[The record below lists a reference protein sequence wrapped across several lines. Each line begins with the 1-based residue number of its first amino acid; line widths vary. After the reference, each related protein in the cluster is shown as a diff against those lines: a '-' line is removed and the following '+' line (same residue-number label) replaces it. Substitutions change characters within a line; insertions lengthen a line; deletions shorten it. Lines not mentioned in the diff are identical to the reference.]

1 MKRGHRRSSGVKT
14 IAPTRER
21 EARPRWERFEELYRS
36 SRDDV
41 YAYAVTVLHDRAAA
55 EDVTAIAFERA
66 YRRQRTFDHHRGDE
80 RAWLFGIARN
90 AALDELRRRRRL
102 ATLVS
107 DPEGVDAEQGYAD
120 VDEADVVLRREAV
133 KGALNELN
141 ARERELIAL
150 KFHAGLSN
158 AELAHVLGVSESN
171 AGTLL
176 HRAVTKLR
184 KAVDVS
190 L

>member
-1 MKRGHRRSSGVKT
+1 MRS
-14 IAPTRER
+14 IAPTRE
-21 EARPRWERFEELYRS
+21 AGAVGSWERFEELYRS

-41 YAYAVTVLHDRAAA
+41 YAYALTLLGDRAAA
-55 EDVTAIAFERA
+55 EDVTAVAFERA
-66 YRRQRTFDHHRGDE
+66 YRHRRTFDRRRGEE

-90 AALDELRRRRRL
+90 AALDELRRRRRM
-102 ATLVS
+102 ASLVI
-107 DPEGVDAEQGYAD
+107 DPED
-120 VDEADVVLRREAV
+120 VNRDEPAYGDEADVVLRREAV
-133 KGALNELN
+133 KDALNELS

-158 AELAHVLGVSESN
+158 AEVANVLGVSESN

-190 L
+190 I

>member
-1 MKRGHRRSSGVKT
+1 M
-14 IAPTRER
+14 RER
-21 EARPRWERFEELYRS
+21 ETGSSWERFEELYRS
-36 SRDDV
+36 SRNDV
-41 YAYAVTVLHDRAAA
+41 YAYAVTVLHDRSAA
-55 EDVTAIAFERA
+55 EDVTATAFERA
-66 YRRQRTFDHHRGDE
+66 YRRQRTFDRHRGDE

-102 ATLVS
+102 ATLVV
-107 DPEGVDAEQGYAD
+107 DPQDGHAEEEFAE

-133 KGALNELN
+133 NAALNELS

-158 AELAHVLGVSESN
+158 AELANVLGVSESN
-171 AGTLL
+171 AGTLV

-184 KAVDVS
+184 KAVDV
-190 L
+190 

>member
-1 MKRGHRRSSGVKT
+1 MRT
-14 IAPTRER
+14 IAPTREPG
-21 EARPRWERFEELYRS
+21 AVGAWDRFEELYRS

-41 YAYAVTVLHDRAAA
+41 YAYAMTMLGDRAAA
-55 EDVTAIAFERA
+55 EDVTAAAFERA
-66 YRRQRTFDHHRGDE
+66 YRRRRTFDRRRGEE

-90 AALDELRRRRRL
+90 AALDELRRRRRV
-102 ATLVS
+102 ASLVV
-107 DPEGVDAEQGYAD
+107 DPEDMNAD
-120 VDEADVVLRREAV
+120 EPSYGDESDVVLRREAV
-133 KGALNELN
+133 KGALNELSG
-141 ARERELIAL
+141 RERELIAL

-158 AELAHVLGVSESN
+158 AELANVLGVSESN

-190 L
+190 I